1 MSFNSDK
8 NKALLWDV
16 MLEAGF
22 FSLRENADYNQV
34 RETLDGFVDGLDTS
48 DMTFTD
54 ANKTTIKHMYH
65 YLTAQSGDTVTPQDG
80 ARAAPAKGG
89 GLQRSSTI

>member
-1 MSFNSDK
+1 MSFNSDR

-22 FSLRENADYNQV
+22 FSLRKNADYDQV
-34 RETLDGFVDGLDTS
+34 RETLDGFVEALDTS
-48 DMTFTD
+48 GMTFTD
-54 ANKTTIKHMYH
+54 ANKATIKHMYH
-65 YLTAQSGDTVTPQDG
+65 YLMAQPGSTVS
-80 ARAAPAKGG
+80 RAACTAAKSA